1 MKRISITA
9 WTLFLAAGLAV
20 GQQKVKLGLH
30 LEEGRAY
37 GLRMVQEQGAK
48 LGVVL
53 PVSSPAGS
61 GSAQP
66 NLALGSDGQVYL
78 SWQEPAGEGETALRF
93 SVWEGASWSAPRTI
107 AQGSGW
113 FVNWADFP
121 SMAALPDGSLAAHW
135 LVKSASATYAYDVHI
150 ARSTD
155 GGESWHESVVPHRD
169 GTPTEHGFVSL
180 FPERDGLLGAIWLD
194 GRQMASEASGGG
206 QGQGA
211 IGSMTLRYAALTPD
225 GQLRDEAVLDSRVCE
240 CCQTSAARTGRG
252 VVVAYRDRSEEEV
265 RDIYAVTRIQ
275 GQWSDP
281 RPIARDNWAINGCP
295 VNGPSVSALGERV
308 AVAWFSQSDQD
319 PKVQAAFSSDG
330 GESFGPAIRID
341 SGQPIGRVDVVLL
354 EDGSALVSRLEWVEG
369 EDNPA
374 ILVRQLSP
382 DGQLEDD
389 LRIADSGAAR
399 STGFPQMIR
408 SGNQLFFAWTDT
420 SRPSQVRTARL
431 NL

>member
-1 MKRISITA
+1 M
-9 WTLFLAAGLAV
+9 AAGLAA
-20 GQQKVKLGLH
+20 GQEKVKLGLH
-30 LEEGRAY
+30 LEEGRSY
-37 GLRMVQEQGAK
+37 GPRFEPYEGVSRQDAKSAQVQ
-48 LGVVL
+48 
-53 PVSSPAGS
+53 PVDSPAGP

-66 NLALGSDGQVYL
+66 NLALGSDGRVYL
-78 SWQEPAGEGETALRF
+78 SWQEPEGEGETALRF
-93 SVWEGASWSAPRTI
+93 SVWEGTAWSAPRTI

-155 GGESWHESVVPHRD
+155 GGESWQESVVPHRD

-180 FPERDGLLGAIWLD
+180 FPEEDGLLGAVWLD
-194 GRQMASEASGGG
+194 GRQMAGEAGGD
-206 QGQGA
+206 QGDGSQ
-211 IGSMTLRYAALTPD
+211 GSMTIRYAALTSA
-225 GQLRDEAVLDSRVCE
+225 GHLRDEAVLDERVCE

-265 RDIYAVTRIQ
+265 RDIYTVTRIQ
-275 GQWSDP
+275 GRWSDP

-295 VNGPSVSALGERV
+295 VNGPSVSARGERV

-341 SGQPIGRVDVVLL
+341 SGQPIGRVDLVLL
-354 EDGSALVSRLEWVEG
+354 KNGSALVSRLEWVEG

-374 ILVRQLSP
+374 ILVRQVSP
-382 DGQLEDD
+382 QGRLEDD
-389 LRIADSGAAR
+389 LRIAASGAAR

-408 SGNQLFFAWTDT
+408 SGKQLFFAWTDT